1 MADPAARPTRLA
13 REAALP
19 PRAAGESLMVHEDE
33 AAPAL
38 GAAIAVPID
47 VVMEHLR
54 GRGQRVPIDV
64 V

>member
-1 MADPAARPTRLA
+1 
-13 REAALP
+13 
-19 PRAAGESLMVHEDE
+19 MVHEDE